1 MMHMGGELQM
11 PMLIQA
17 AIRRGEGALST
28 LPSPVPARGVPTR
41 RRRADDHKQT
51 LGNGGSVA
59 YASAHATRAVR
70 TTFLASAFDED
81 VAAGRDRKS
90 DPFQRTDARFSFL
103 REDFLTSDTSTASA
117 GRAAAAHSIRFEM
130 KRRRP
135 KARREA
141 LTFTAVRAA
150 AEAAAGA
157 GPLRSA
163 DTSHA
168 ILRRGDAS
176 IPAVA
181 RTREQGPD
189 ETSNSLEQATAGT
202 PRNALPA
209 RATARAPPRFRT

>member
-1 MMHMGGELQM
+1 M
-11 PMLIQA
+11 PMQA
-17 AIRRGEGALST
+17 AIRRGEGARST
-28 LPSPVPARGVPTR
+28 LPSPVPASGVLTHG
-41 RRRADDHKQT
+41 RRADDHKQT

-59 YASAHATRAVR
+59 DASAHATRTVR

-81 VAAGRDRKS
+81 VAAGTDRKS
-90 DPFQRTDARFSFL
+90 DPFRRQDSRFSFL
-103 REDFLTSDTSTASA
+103 REDFLTPDTSPASA

-168 ILRRGDAS
+168 MLRRGDAS
-176 IPAVA
+176 IPAVT

-189 ETSNSLEQATAGT
+189 ETSNSLEPAIAGT
-202 PRNALPA
+202 ARNALPA